1 MEKEQIVKKVK
12 EIIISSLDL
21 KIQPEEIVGE
31 DLINEVG
38 INSID
43 ALEIFVWIENEFD
56 IEIEDE
62 DLSDQLIASVDGLA
76 DYIIKR
82 KM

>member
-21 KIQPEEIVGE
+21 KIQPEEILGE